1 MLFLK
6 ASRDFEASLV
16 KKFVSEKICPYSGV
30 AEFKI
35 PQLVPA
41 RPPKFLSLVS
51 CDENQKKL

>member
-16 KKFVSEKICPYSGV
+16 KKFVSEKIV
-30 AEFKI
+30 LIQVWQNFKI

-41 RPPKFLSLVS
+41 RPLKFLSLIS